1 VKRTY
6 DPGPDGAGLRPLLVK
21 ECTGGSSPLSL
32 PLPLLSRLLMHAPY
46 GRAEAM
52 DELSPRAHRL
62 PSASR
67 ACRDENGRRRWAGLP
82 RRRPVRP
89 STAPY
94 SVALYGHRVI
104 EGVHSVK
111 LPNADAA
118 VIPQAKIAGYLLSP
132 THRAGRSKAAFFG
145 KHGFKAADWQLLAQ
159 SLRAHAGSNAVSRT
173 EETAFGMRY
182 VIDGLLHAPDGTAL
196 NVRSV
201 WFISWGIGVPR
212 FATAHPL
219 KRKSQ

>member
-1 VKRTY
+1 
-6 DPGPDGAGLRPLLVK
+6 
-21 ECTGGSSPLSL
+21 
-32 PLPLLSRLLMHAPY
+32 
-46 GRAEAM
+46 
-52 DELSPRAHRL
+52 
-62 PSASR
+62 
-67 ACRDENGRRRWAGLP
+67 
-82 RRRPVRP
+82 
-89 STAPY
+89 
-94 SVALYGHRVI
+94 VI
-104 EGVHSVK
+104 EGVRSVK

-118 VIPQAKIAGYLLSP
+118 VIPQAKVAGYLLSP
-132 THRAGRSKAAFFG
+132 THRAGRSKAPFFG

-159 SLRAHAGSNAVSRT
+159 ALRAHAGSNAVSRT

-182 VIDGLLHAPDGTAL
+182 VIDGLLRAPDGTAL